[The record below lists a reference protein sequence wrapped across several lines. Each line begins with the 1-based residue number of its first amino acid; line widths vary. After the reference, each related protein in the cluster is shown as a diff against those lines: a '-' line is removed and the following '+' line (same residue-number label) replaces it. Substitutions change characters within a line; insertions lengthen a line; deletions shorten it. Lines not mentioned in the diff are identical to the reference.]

1 MQGEMVMYS
10 MCRERERER
19 QQDVDE
25 MEEGFLPV
33 KFAKSRVGH

>member
-1 MQGEMVMYS
+1 

-33 KFAKSRVGH
+33 KPVKFAKSRVGH